1 MFIKELTIV
10 EHCDVRVLTTQQIAD
25 AYGTDSKVI
34 SYNFNNNKERYKEG
48 KHYILLTGDELRTFR
63 ENHENIPSKTPK
75 LYLWTEKGAFLH
87 AKSLGTDEA
96 WEVYERLVDFYFAKQ
111 KQLSIP
117 EQIQIIAKGNMMLE
131 EKIESVNNDL
141 QEFKKDLPLLGVE
154 CERVTRVV
162 KAKGVEVLG
171 GKRSEAY
178 RDNSLRNKVYSDIY
192 RELKRQFDVKS
203 YKELKRCQCE
213 QALGIIENYVPP
225 IMLAEQ
231 IRDANAQMRF

>member
-1 MFIKELTIV
+1 M
-10 EHCDVRVLTTQQIAD
+10 LTTQQIAD

-48 KHYILLTGDELRTFR
+48 KHYILLTGEELRTFR
-63 ENHENIPSKTPK
+63 ENHENISSKTPK

-87 AKSLGTDEA
+87 AKSVGTDEA
-96 WEVYERLVDFYFAKQ
+96 WEVYERLVDFYFSKQ
-111 KQLSIP
+111 KQLSIS

-131 EKIESVNNDL
+131 EKIKSVNNDL

-154 CERVTRVV
+154 CERVTRAV
-162 KAKGVEVLG
+162 KAKGIEVLS

-213 QALGIIENYVPP
+213 QALEIIENYVPP

>member
-1 MFIKELTIV
+1 MNNLKIFENNEFGKIRTVTIEDEPWFVGKDIATALGYQNGSRDVNRHVDDEDRTKLMVFDGNQNKETIV
-10 EHCDVRVLTTQQIAD
+10 INESGVYSLILGSKLESAKRFKHWVTSEVLPSIRKTGKYQVPLTTEGQI
-25 AYGTDSKVI
+25 K
-34 SYNFNNNKERYKEG
+34 
-48 KHYILLTGDELRTFR
+48 LL
-63 ENHENIPSKTPK
+63 
-75 LYLWTEKGAFLH
+75 
-87 AKSLGTDEA
+87 
-96 WEVYERLVDFYFAKQ
+96 
-111 KQLSIP
+111 
-117 EQIQIIAKGNMMLE
+117 AKGHTELV

-154 CERVTRVV
+154 CERITRAV
-162 KAKGVEVLG
+162 KAKGIEVLG

-213 QALGIIENYVPP
+213 QALEIIQNYTVP

-231 IRDANAQMRF
+231 IKDANAQMRF